1 MNRHMVEVM
10 QLSWIDSH
18 TTMKRCTVFEQG
30 SFKIKHLAL
39 QIDKRIGLLAK
50 KKKTK
55 NLQQQS
61 HLLFNSSVLL

>member
-1 MNRHMVEVM
+1 MNHHMVEVM

-50 KKKTK
+50 KEK
-55 NLQQQS
+55 NPQQQS